1 MPGRSSSAPD
11 YLNEKRGAGS
21 SVKPLPASGFSG
33 TGGYAGARGD
43 RDGVPS
49 MCPDY
54 LLALAVYLY
63 PDADTPD
70 GRRAIQDE
78 AARELRRMARGRA

>member
-1 MPGRSSSAPD
+1 M
-11 YLNEKRGAGS
+11 
-21 SVKPLPASGFSG
+21 PLPATDGQIRSPEHV
-33 TGGYAGARGD
+33 YEDPD
-43 RDGVPS
+43 R
-49 MCPDY
+49 

-78 AARELRRMARGRA
+78 AAAELRRMARGAS